1 MKKNENEEIWRSEKR
16 IKNYDFKGKL
26 SYTWPSSVPKK
37 STIDNQIVHYPMFD
51 YGFGLNY
58 KSKYE

>member
-1 MKKNENEEIWRSEKR
+1 MVFSNIDNSI
-16 IKNYDFKGKL
+16 NYDFKGKL
-26 SYTWPSSVPKK
+26 SYTWPSSVFKQ

-58 KSKYE
+58 ISKDE